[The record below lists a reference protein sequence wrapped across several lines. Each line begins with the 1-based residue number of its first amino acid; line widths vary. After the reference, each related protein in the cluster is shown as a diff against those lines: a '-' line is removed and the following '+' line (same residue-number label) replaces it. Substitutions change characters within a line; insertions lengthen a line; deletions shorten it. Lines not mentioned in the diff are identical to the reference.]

1 MRCMTPDDPW
11 LSAVWPFV
19 RDQLPP
25 APATVLEVGCGTVG
39 GFVPPLLDGGYQAV
53 GVDPE
58 APDGSDYRRIEFER
72 YEPPHPME
80 CVVASLSLH
89 HVADLDEVLDRLAAM
104 LVPGGVL
111 VVVEWAWE
119 RFDEPTARWCFARLT
134 PPAPGEEPGWLHKH
148 QERWAASGQ
157 PWDAYCRTWAEQE
170 GLHPGEEIMRGLDAR
185 FTRRSHA
192 KGPFFFADLAD
203 ISEAEEQA
211 AIDAGLIRAGGIR
224 YAAMAGLI
232 RA

>member
-1 MRCMTPDDPW
+1 MRRMTPDDPW
-11 LSAVWPFV
+11 LGAVWPFV
-19 RDQLPP
+19 RSQLPP
-25 APATVLEVGCGTVG
+25 APARVLEVGCGTVG
-39 GFVPPLLDGGYQAV
+39 GFVPALLEGDYQAV

-58 APDGSDYRRIEFER
+58 APEGPDYLRIEFEQ

-89 HVADLDEVLDRLAAM
+89 HVADLDEVLDRLAA
-104 LVPGGVL
+104 LLAPGGVQ

-119 RFDEPTARWCFARLT
+119 RFDEATARWCFARLAS
-134 PPAPGEEPGWLHKH
+134 PSPGTEPGWLHKA

-157 PWDAYCRTWAEQE
+157 PWDDFLRSWASQE

-185 FTRRSHA
+185 FNRQVYTE
-192 KGPFFFADLAD
+192 GPYFFPDLAD
-203 ISEAEEQA
+203 TSEAEEQA

-224 YAAMAGLI
+224 YAAT

>member
-1 MRCMTPDDPW
+1 MTPDDPW

-19 RDQLPP
+19 HDQLSP
-25 APATVLEVGCGTVG
+25 ASAMVLEVGCGKEG
-39 GFVPPLLDGGYQAV
+39 GFVPALLDAGYQAV

-58 APDGSDYRRIEFER
+58 APEGPDYRRIEFER
-72 YEPPHPME
+72 YEPTRPVE
-80 CVVASLSLH
+80 GAVASLSLH
-89 HVADLDEVLDRLAAM
+89 HVADLEEVLDRLDAL

-148 QERWAASGQ
+148 QERWVASGQ
-157 PWDAYCRTWAEQE
+157 PWDDYCRTWAEHE
-170 GLHPGEEIMRGLDAR
+170 GLHPGGEIVQGLDAR
-185 FTRRSHA
+185 FTGRFHVE
-192 KGPFFFADLAD
+192 GPYFFADLAD
-203 ISEAEEQA
+203 TSEAEEQA
-211 AIDAGLIRAGGIR
+211 AIDAGQIQAGGVR
-224 YAAMAGLI
+224 YAAT

>member
-1 MRCMTPDDPW
+1 MRCMTSDDPW
-11 LSAVWPFV
+11 LAAVWPFV

-25 APATVLEVGCGTVG
+25 APARVLEVGCGTLG
-39 GFVPPLLDGGYQAV
+39 GFVPALLAGGYQAV

-58 APDGSDYRRIEFER
+58 APEGPDYRRIEFER
-72 YEPPHPME
+72 YEPPQPVE

-89 HVADLDEVLDRLAAM
+89 HVADLEEVLDRLAAL

-119 RFDEPTARWCFARLT
+119 RFDEATARWCFARLT
-134 PPAPGEEPGWLHKH
+134 PAPGEEPGWLHKH

-157 PWDAYCRTWAEQE
+157 PWDGYLRAWAEQE
-170 GLHPGEEIMRGLDAR
+170 GLHPGEEIMGGLDAR
-185 FTRRSHA
+185 FGRRFHA
-192 KGPFFFADLAD
+192 KGPYFFPDLAD
-203 ISEAEEQA
+203 TSEAEEQA
-211 AIDAGLIRAGGIR
+211 AIDAGMIQPGGIR
-224 YAAMAGLI
+224 YAAT